1 MGEVNM
7 SERLA
12 GRRVLVT
19 GGGRGIGR
27 SIALACAR
35 EGARVAITARSDDQL
50 AAVVEEIHEMGGFAE
65 SFVCDVGDTGQVE
78 QMVCGAVEALG
89 GIDILVN
96 NAGGGTEHAP
106 VAESTPELWVE
117 CISANLVGT
126 YACTRYVL
134 PGMIAG
140 GGGKIINIGSGM
152 GHEARASSSAYN
164 TAKAAVWMF
173 TKCLSMEVWE
183 HGIDVNEI
191 VPGPV
196 LTPLTADRFTLDGP
210 PPFAPSERVKLPE
223 EVAELTVWLASQPP
237 GGPTGQSFS
246 LARRPPGG

>member
-1 MGEVNM
+1 MPQK
-7 SERLA
+7 LA

-27 SIALACAR
+27 SIALSCAR
-35 EGARVAITARSDDQL
+35 EGARVAITARSEDQL
-50 AAVVEEIHEMGGFAE
+50 AAVAAEIEAAGGSAT
-65 SFVCDVGDTGQVE
+65 SLVCDVGDVRQVAR
-78 QMVCGAVEALG
+78 MVHGAIEALG

-106 VAESTPELWVE
+106 VAESAPDLWVA
-117 CISANLVGT
+117 CINANLVGT
-126 YACTRYVL
+126 YACSRFVL
-134 PGMIAG
+134 PEMIAG

-152 GHEARASSSAYN
+152 GHEARANSSSYN

-173 TKCLSMEVWE
+173 TKCLALEVWE
-183 HGIDVNEI
+183 RGIDVNEI

-223 EVAELTVWLASQPP
+223 EVADLTVWLASQPP

-246 LARRPPGG
+246 LARRPPGS

>member
-1 MGEVNM
+1 MGETL
-7 SERLA
+7 SGCRALI
-12 GRRVLVT
+12 T

-27 SIALACAR
+27 AIALAFAR
-35 EGARVAITARSDDQL
+35 EGAGVAVTARSQDQL
-50 AAVVEEIHEMGGFAE
+50 DAVVAEIQAAGGCAV
-65 SFVCDVGDTGQVE
+65 SFTCDVADVGQVE
-78 QMVCGAVEALG
+78 RMVADAAAALG
-89 GIDILVN
+89 GIDVLVN

-106 VAESTPELWVE
+106 VAESAPELWAACLDV
-117 CISANLVGT
+117 NLLGT

-152 GHEARASSSAYN
+152 GHEARAGSAAYN

-173 TKCLSMEVWE
+173 TKCLALEVWE

-210 PPFAPSERVKLPE
+210 PPFSPSERVKLPE
-223 EVAELTVWLASQPP
+223 EVAELTLWLASRPP
-237 GGPTGQSFS
+237 GGPTGQSLS

>member
-1 MGEVNM
+1 MPPK
-7 SERLA
+7 RLID
-12 GRRVLVT
+12 RRVLIT

-27 SIALACAR
+27 SIALACAE
-35 EGARVAITARSDDQL
+35 EGARVAITARSQDQL
-50 AAVVEEIHEMGGFAE
+50 AAVVEEVRGKGGFAV
-65 SFVCDVGDTGQVE
+65 SLACDVGDTEQVA
-78 QMVCGAVEALG
+78 QMVAGAADALG

-96 NAGGGTEHAP
+96 NAGGGTEHAS
-106 VAESTPELWVE
+106 VVESTPDLWVA
-117 CISANLVGT
+117 CIAANLVGT
-126 YACTRYVL
+126 YACARSVL
-134 PGMIAG
+134 PSMIAQ

-152 GHEARASSSAYN
+152 GHEARAGSVAYS

-173 TKCLSMEVWE
+173 TKCLSLEVWE

-223 EVAELTVWLASQPP
+223 EVAELTVWLASLPP

>member
-1 MGEVNM
+1 MPGK
-7 SERLA
+7 LA
-12 GRRVLVT
+12 DRRVLVT

-27 SIALACAR
+27 AIALACAR
-35 EGARVAITARSDDQL
+35 EGARVAITARSEDQL
-50 AAVVEEIHEMGGFAE
+50 AAVVEEIHAAGGSAVAL
-65 SFVCDVGDTGQVE
+65 VCDVGDLGRVE
-78 QMVCGAVEALG
+78 GMVSGAVKALG

-106 VAESTPELWVE
+106 VAESTPDLWVA
-117 CISANLVGT
+117 CISANLIGT

-134 PGMIAG
+134 PQMIAG
-140 GGGKIINIGSGM
+140 GSGKIINIGSGM
-152 GHEARASSSAYN
+152 GHEARAGISSYA
-164 TAKAAVWMF
+164 TAKAAVWTF
-173 TKCLSMEVWE
+173 TKCLSLEVWQ

-196 LTPLTADRFTLDGP
+196 LTPATDDRFTLDGP

-223 EVAELTVWLASQPP
+223 EVAELTLWLASQPA

-246 LARRPPGG
+246 LARRPPGS

>member
-1 MGEVNM
+1 MPQ
-7 SERLA
+7 RLVD
-12 GRRVLVT
+12 RRVLIT

-27 SIALACAR
+27 SIALACAE
-35 EGARVAITARSDDQL
+35 EGARVAVTARSQDQL
-50 AAVVEEIHEMGGFAE
+50 DAVVDEVQGKGGFAV
-65 SFVCDVGDTGQVE
+65 SFVCDVGEMEQVE
-78 QMVCGAVEALG
+78 QMVDGAAEALG

-96 NAGGGTEHAP
+96 NAGGGTEHGP
-106 VAESTPELWVE
+106 VAESTPDLWVA
-117 CISANLVGT
+117 CIATNLVGT
-126 YACTRYVL
+126 YACTRFVL
-134 PGMIAG
+134 PRLIAQ
-140 GGGKIINIGSGM
+140 GGGKVISIGSGM
-152 GHEARASSSAYN
+152 GHEARASSSSYN

-210 PPFAPSERVKLPE
+210 PPFSPSERVKLPE

>member
-1 MGEVNM
+1 MTET
-7 SERLA
+7 LA
-12 GRRVLVT
+12 GRRILVT

-35 EGARVAITARSDDQL
+35 RGARVALTARTEDQL
-50 AAVVEEIHEMGGFAE
+50 LAVADEVQAAGGTAVPL
-65 SFVCDVGDTGQVE
+65 VCDVGDVVQVE
-78 QMVCGAVEALG
+78 QMVEDAAKALG
-89 GIDILVN
+89 GIDTLVN
-96 NAGGGTEHAP
+96 NAGGGTEHAA
-106 VAESTPELWVE
+106 VAESTPDLWVA
-117 CISANLVGT
+117 CIAANLVGT
-126 YACTRYVL
+126 YACARFVL
-134 PGMIAG
+134 PGMIAN

-152 GHEARASSSAYN
+152 GHEARANSSSYN

-173 TKCLSMEVWE
+173 TKCLAMEVWQ

-223 EVAELTVWLASQPP
+223 EVAELTIWLASQPP

>member
-1 MGEVNM
+1 M
-7 SERLA
+7 SDLLA
-12 GRRVLVT
+12 GRRVLIT

-27 SIALACAR
+27 SIALACAN
-35 EGARVAITARSDDQL
+35 EGAQVAITARSEDQL
-50 AAVVEEIHEMGGFAE
+50 TAVAKEIHAAGGVAV
-65 SFVCDVGDTGQVE
+65 SYVCDVGDTSQVE
-78 QMVCGAVEALG
+78 RMVHEATAALG
-89 GIDILVN
+89 GIDVLVN
-96 NAGGGTEHAP
+96 NAGGGTENAP
-106 VAESTPELWVE
+106 VAASTPELWVE

-126 YACTRYVL
+126 YACTRFVL

-152 GHEARASSSAYN
+152 GHEARAGSSSYN

-223 EVAELTVWLASQPP
+223 EVADLTVWLASQPP

-246 LARRPPGG
+246 LARRPPGS

>member
-1 MGEVNM
+1 MGETL
-7 SERLA
+7 SGCRALI
-12 GRRVLVT
+12 T

-27 SIALACAR
+27 AIALAFAQ
-35 EGARVAITARSDDQL
+35 EGASVAVTARSEDQL
-50 AAVVEEIHEMGGFAE
+50 DAVVAEIQAAGGYAV
-65 SFVCDVGDTGQVE
+65 SFVCDVGDVGQVE
-78 QMVCGAVEALG
+78 QMVGEAAESLG

-96 NAGGGTEHAP
+96 NAGGGTENAP
-106 VAESTPELWVE
+106 VAESAPDLWAA
-117 CISANLVGT
+117 CIDVNLIGT
-126 YACTRYVL
+126 YACARYVL

-152 GHEARASSSAYN
+152 GHEARAGSASYN

-173 TKCLSMEVWE
+173 TKCLALEVWE
-183 HGIDVNEI
+183 HGVEVNEI

-223 EVAELTVWLASQPP
+223 EVAELTVWLASRPR

>member
-1 MGEVNM
+1 M
-7 SERLA
+7 SRRLID
-12 GRRVLVT
+12 RRILVT

-27 SIALACAR
+27 SIALASAR
-35 EGARVAITARSDDQL
+35 EGARVAISARSADQL
-50 AAVVEEIHEMGGFAE
+50 AAVAEEIRADGGTAVPL
-65 SFVCDVGDTGQVE
+65 VCDVGDVGQVE
-78 QMVCGAVEALG
+78 HMVNEVEGALG
-89 GIDILVN
+89 GIDVLVN

-106 VAESTPELWVE
+106 VAESAPELWVA
-117 CISANLVGT
+117 CITANLVGT
-126 YACTRYVL
+126 YACARYVL
-134 PGMIAG
+134 PGMIAN

-152 GHEARASSSAYN
+152 GHEARANSSSYN

-210 PPFAPSERVKLPE
+210 PPFSPSERVKLPE
-223 EVAELTVWLASQPP
+223 EVAELAVWLASQPP

>member
-1 MGEVNM
+1 MA
-7 SERLA
+7 ERLA

-27 SIALACAR
+27 SIALACAQ
-35 EGARVAITARSDDQL
+35 EGARVAISARSDDQL
-50 AAVVEEIHEMGGFAE
+50 KAVVEEIDEMGGYAV

-78 QMVCGAVEALG
+78 HMVRGAAEALG

-106 VAESTPELWVE
+106 VAESTPDLWIA
-117 CISANLVGT
+117 CIAANLVGT
-126 YACTRYVL
+126 YACARFVL
-134 PGMIAG
+134 PNMIAN

-152 GHEARASSSAYN
+152 GHEARANSSSYN

-183 HGIDVNEI
+183 HGIEVNEI

-196 LTPLTADRFTLDGP
+196 LTPLTADRFTLDRP

>member
-1 MGEVNM
+1 MPQA
-7 SERLA
+7 LA

-27 SIALACAR
+27 SIALSCAR
-35 EGARVAITARSDDQL
+35 EGAHVAITARSEDQL
-50 AAVVEEIHEMGGFAE
+50 AAVASEIEAAGGSATAL
-65 SFVCDVGDTGQVE
+65 VCDVGEVRQVA
-78 QMVCGAVEALG
+78 QMVHRAAKALG

-106 VAESTPELWVE
+106 VAESEPDLWVA
-117 CISANLVGT
+117 CINANLVGT
-126 YACTRYVL
+126 YACARYVL
-134 PGMIAG
+134 PEMIAG

-152 GHEARASSSAYN
+152 GHESRANSSSYN

-173 TKCLSMEVWE
+173 TKCLALEVWE

-196 LTPLTADRFTLDGP
+196 LTPLTADRFTLDGA

-223 EVAELTVWLASQPP
+223 EVADLTVWLASQPP

>member
-1 MGEVNM
+1 MA
-7 SERLA
+7 ERLA

-27 SIALACAR
+27 SIALACAQ

-50 AAVVEEIHEMGGFAE
+50 KAVVAEIHEMGGNAV
-65 SFVCDVGDTGQVE
+65 SFVCDVGDMGQVE
-78 QMVCGAVEALG
+78 QMVPKALEALG
-89 GIDILVN
+89 GVDVLVN

-106 VAESTPELWVE
+106 VAESTPGLWVE

-126 YACTRYVL
+126 YVCARYVL
-134 PGMIAG
+134 PHMIAG
-140 GGGKIINIGSGM
+140 EGGKIINIGSGM
-152 GHEARASSSAYN
+152 GHEARAGISSYA
-164 TAKAAVWMF
+164 TAKAAVWTF
-173 TKCLSMEVWE
+173 TKCLSLEVWQ
-183 HGIDVNEI
+183 HGIEVNEI

-196 LTPLTADRFTLDGP
+196 LTPATEDRFTLDGP
-210 PPFAPSERVKLPE
+210 PPFTPSERVKLPE

>member
-1 MGEVNM
+1 M
-7 SERLA
+7 SKELA
-12 GRRVLVT
+12 GRRILIT

-27 SIALACAR
+27 AIALAGAR
-35 EGARVAITARSDDQL
+35 EGARVAIAARSEDQL
-50 AAVVEEIHEMGGFAE
+50 ASVTKEIQAVEGTAVPL
-65 SFVCDVGDTGQVE
+65 VCDVADVSQVE
-78 QMVCGAVEALG
+78 RMVGDAANALG
-89 GIDILVN
+89 SIDILVN
-96 NAGGGTEHAP
+96 NAGGGTESAQ
-106 VAESTPELWVE
+106 VAESTPQLWIE
-117 CISANLVGT
+117 CISVNLVGT
-126 YACTRYVL
+126 YACARFVL
-134 PGMIAG
+134 PHMIAN

-152 GHEARASSSAYN
+152 GHEARAGSAAYS

-173 TKCLSMEVWE
+173 TKCLSMEVWQ

-210 PPFAPSERVKLPE
+210 PPFTPSERVKLPE
-223 EVAELTVWLASQPP
+223 EVAELTIWLASQPP

>member
-1 MGEVNM
+1 M
-7 SERLA
+7 SESLA

-35 EGARVAITARSDDQL
+35 EGARVAVTARSEDQL
-50 AAVVEEIHEMGGFAE
+50 AAVVEEIRAAGGAAF
-65 SFVCDVGDTGQVE
+65 SFGCDVGDVKQVE
-78 QMVCGAVEALG
+78 RMVGEAAAALG

-96 NAGGGTEHAP
+96 NAGGGTEHGP
-106 VAESTPELWVE
+106 VAESTPDLWVA
-117 CISANLVGT
+117 CIDANLIGA
-126 YACTRYVL
+126 YACSRYVL
-134 PGMIAG
+134 PGMIAN

-152 GHEARASSSAYN
+152 GHEARAGSASYN

-173 TKCLSMEVWE
+173 TKCLALEVWE
-183 HGIDVNEI
+183 HGVEVNEI

-223 EVAELTVWLASQPP
+223 EVAELALWLATRPP

>member
-1 MGEVNM
+1 MPQK
-7 SERLA
+7 LA

-27 SIALACAR
+27 SIALSCAR
-35 EGARVAITARSDDQL
+35 EEARVAISARSEDQL
-50 AAVVEEIHEMGGFAE
+50 AAVAAEIEAAGGSAT
-65 SFVCDVGDTGQVE
+65 SLVCDVGDVRQVE
-78 QMVCGAVEALG
+78 RMVHGAIEALG

-96 NAGGGTEHAP
+96 NAGGGTEHAA
-106 VAESTPELWVE
+106 VAESTPDLWVA
-117 CISANLVGT
+117 CINANLVGT
-126 YACTRYVL
+126 YACARYVL
-134 PGMIAG
+134 PQMIAG

-152 GHEARASSSAYN
+152 GHEARANSTSYN

-173 TKCLSMEVWE
+173 TKCLALEVWE

-223 EVAELTVWLASQPP
+223 EVADLTVWLASQPP
-237 GGPTGQSFS
+237 GGPTGQSCS
-246 LARRPPGG
+246 LARRPPGS

>member
-1 MGEVNM
+1 MAE
-7 SERLA
+7 SLA

-27 SIALACAR
+27 SIAMACAR
-35 EGARVAITARSDDQL
+35 EGARVALTARSEEQL
-50 AAVVEEIHEMGGFAE
+50 AAVVAEIQAAGGSAVSFA
-65 SFVCDVGDTGQVE
+65 CDVGDVRQVE
-78 QMVCGAVEALG
+78 RMVRHMVESLG
-89 GIDILVN
+89 GVDILVN

-106 VAESTPELWVE
+106 VAESTPDLWLA
-117 CISANLVGT
+117 CIDANLIGT

-134 PGMIAG
+134 PGMIAN

-152 GHEARASSSAYN
+152 GHEARAGSVSYN

-173 TKCLSMEVWE
+173 TKCLALEVWE
-183 HGIDVNEI
+183 HGIEVNEI

-223 EVAELTVWLASQPP
+223 EVAELALWLATRPP

>member
-1 MGEVNM
+1 MPD
-7 SERLA
+7 RLA
-12 GRRVLVT
+12 GRRALIT

-27 SIALACAR
+27 SIAMAFAN
-35 EGARVAITARSDDQL
+35 EGARVAITARSEDQL
-50 AAVVEEIHEMGGFAE
+50 NAVVAEIHALGGSAVAFA
-65 SFVCDVGDTGQVE
+65 CDVGDVGQVE
-78 QMVCGAVEALG
+78 QMVRYAAAAMG
-89 GIDILVN
+89 GVDILVN

-106 VAESTPELWVE
+106 VAESTPDLWVA
-117 CISANLVGT
+117 CIAVNLVGT
-126 YACTRYVL
+126 YACARYVL
-134 PGMIAG
+134 PKMIAA

-152 GHEARASSSAYN
+152 GHEARAGSSSYN

-173 TKCLSMEVWE
+173 TKCLSTEVWE
-183 HGIDVNEI
+183 HGIEVNEV

-210 PPFAPSERVKLPE
+210 PPFTPSERVKLPE